1 MKDDRGDNDLEVV
14 IDKLTKQKEF
24 LQFQCRKAGTTIEG
38 YKMLIEEQKKE
49 IWQLK
54 LIASEN
60 GFLYCGVFKYPKLM
74 GYIVLSPIAI
84 EYSNHSHISME
95 LLLMFLLFIIDHL
108 LSPHQCMFLFTK
120 LQINT

>member
-24 LQFQCRKAGTTIEG
+24 LQFQCRKAGNIIEG
-38 YKMLIEEQKKE
+38 YKMLLEEQKKE

-60 GFLYCGVFKYPKLM
+60 EKNKNLLQ
-74 GYIVLSPIAI
+74 GYKNVIQDLS
-84 EYSNHSHISME
+84 SR
-95 LLLMFLLFIIDHL
+95 LV
-108 LSPHQCMFLFTK
+108 K
-120 LQINT
+120 